1 MYLSQDIDTKH
12 FNSPLGA
19 LMIEFVKLK
28 RSCGSKYI
36 CEYHHLR
43 RFDRFLC
50 EHGLKSAMLS
60 KELVDG
66 WIALHYGEATRSQQS
81 RITVAKLFAQFLV
94 RREIDAYVLPKGAG
108 GRVSWR
114 SFSPYIFSHEQIDR
128 LIELLD
134 NAPPVR
140 IAPFK
145 HIVEKELFRVI
156 YCCGLRASEAAHLKI
171 SDADLESGVLS
182 IKQGKFR
189 KDRLIPL
196 PESLTKRL
204 RAYVR
209 LIPLVKGLDSP
220 FFPNRLGRHYSPLT
234 LYLMFR
240 DLLWKLR
247 IPHGGRGKGP
257 RLHDLRHS
265 FAVHRLEQWIK
276 GHADVNAKLPL
287 LSAYLGHVGIA
298 GTQRYLRLTA
308 ASFPEIASPLNE
320 QFKHLLKGG
329 SKNEAH

>member
-1 MYLSQDIDTKH
+1 
-12 FNSPLGA
+12 
-19 LMIEFVKLK
+19 
-28 RSCGSKYI
+28 
-36 CEYHHLR
+36 
-43 RFDRFLC
+43 
-50 EHGLKSAMLS
+50 MLP

-114 SFSPYIFSHEQIDR
+114 SFSPYIFSHEQIDI

-171 SDADLESGVLS
+171 SDADLENGVLS

-220 FFPNRLGRHYSPLT
+220 FFPNRFGQHYTPLA

-240 DLLWKLR
+240 ALIWKLR

-276 GHADVNAKLPL
+276 AHADVNAKLPL

-298 GTQRYLRLTA
+298 GTQRYLRLTV

-329 SKNEAH
+329 SKNEAN